1 MTSSTRSTR
10 YVVPRL
16 AALVALGAL
25 ALAACG
31 GSSYGG
37 SAATQPSGSN
47 KPAAAASGSAVATGQ
62 TDVGTVLVDQNG
74 KTLYAFAADAKNH
87 SNCSGSCAQYW
98 PPVTVAKGSP
108 TASKDVSATL
118 GTTTRSDGTT
128 QLTVDGWPMYTYAGD
143 AKAGDATG
151 QGKNLSGG
159 LWWVVDPSGQWVKKS
174 AGTSGGGRGG
184 Y

>member
-1 MTSSTRSTR
+1 MTTTTRSSR
-10 YVVPRL
+10 LVVPRL
-16 AALVALGAL
+16 TALLALGVL

-37 SAATQPSGSN
+37 SAATQPSAS
-47 KPAAAASGSAVATGQ
+47 KAAATSGAAVATGQ
-62 TDVGTVLVDQNG
+62 TDVGTVLVDGSG
-74 KTLYAFAADAKNH
+74 KTLYAFAADAKDH

-108 TASKDVSATL
+108 TASKDVSATV
-118 GTTTRSDGTT
+118 GTTTRSDGSM
-128 QLTVDGWPMYTYAGD
+128 QLTVNGWPMYTYAGD
-143 AKAGDATG
+143 AAAGDATG

-159 LWWVVDPSGQWVKKS
+159 LWWVVDPSGAWVKKAAS
-174 AGTSGGGRGG
+174 TSSGGKGG

>member
-1 MTSSTRSTR
+1 MTTTTRPSR
-10 YVVPRL
+10 LVVARL
-16 AALVALGAL
+16 TALLALGVL

-31 GSSYGG
+31 GSSSGG
-37 SAATQPSGSN
+37 SAAAQPSAS
-47 KPAAAASGSAVATGQ
+47 KAAASSGAAVATGK
-62 TDVGTVLVDQNG
+62 TDVGTVLVDQTG
-74 KTLYAFAADAKNH
+74 KTLYAFAADSKDH

-108 TASKDVSATL
+108 TASKDVSATV
-118 GTTTRSDGTT
+118 GTTTRSDGSV
-128 QLTVDGWPMYTYAGD
+128 QLTVNGWPMYTYAGD
-143 AKAGDATG
+143 AQAGDATG

-174 AGTSGGGRGG
+174 AGTSGGGSGG

>member
-1 MTSSTRSTR
+1 MTSSTRTTR
-10 YVVPRL
+10 LVVPRL
-16 AALVALGAL
+16 TALLALGVL

-37 SAATQPSGSN
+37 SAATQPSAS
-47 KPAAAASGSAVATGQ
+47 KAAATSGTAVATGQ
-62 TDVGTVLVDQNG
+62 TDVGTVLVDGSG
-74 KTLYAFAADAKNH
+74 KTLYAFAADAKDH
-87 SNCSGSCAQYW
+87 SNWSGSCAQYW
-98 PPVTVAKGSP
+98 PPVIVTKGSP
-108 TASKDVSATL
+108 TASKDVTATL
-118 GTTTRSDGTT
+118 GTTARSDGSM

-159 LWWVVDPSGQWVKKS
+159 LWWVVDSSGQWVKKGAS
-174 AGTSGGGRGG
+174 TSSGGKGG

>member
-1 MTSSTRSTR
+1 MTTTTRSTR

-16 AALVALGAL
+16 TALVALGVL

-37 SAATQPSGSN
+37 SAATQPSASN
-47 KPAAAASGSAVATGQ
+47 KPAAASGSAVATGQ

-98 PPVTVAKGSP
+98 PPVTWRRAARQRRRMSP
-108 TASKDVSATL
+108 RRWAPPPARTAP
-118 GTTTRSDGTT
+118 RS
-128 QLTVDGWPMYTYAGD
+128 
-143 AKAGDATG
+143 
-151 QGKNLSGG
+151 
-159 LWWVVDPSGQWVKKS
+159 
-174 AGTSGGGRGG
+174 
-184 Y
+184 

>member
-1 MTSSTRSTR
+1 MTSTTRSTR
-10 YVVPRL
+10 LVVPRL
-16 AALVALGAL
+16 TALLALGVL

-37 SAATQPSGSN
+37 SPAAQPSAS
-47 KPAAAASGSAVATGQ
+47 KAAAASGAAVATGQ
-62 TDVGTVLVDQNG
+62 TDVGTVLVDGTG
-74 KTLYAFAADAKNH
+74 KTLYAFAADSKDH

-108 TASKDVSATL
+108 TAAKGVSATL
-118 GTTTRSDGTT
+118 GTTTRTDGSM

>member
-16 AALVALGAL
+16 TALIALGVL

-37 SAATQPSGSN
+37 SAATQPSGSI

-98 PPVTVAKGSP
+98 PPVAASGSP

-118 GTTTRSDGTT
+118 GTTTRSDGST
-128 QLTVDGWPMYTYAGD
+128 QLTVNGWPMYTYAGD

>member
-1 MTSSTRSTR
+1 MTSSTRTTR
-10 YVVPRL
+10 LVVPRL
-16 AALVALGAL
+16 TALLALGVL

-37 SAATQPSGSN
+37 SAATQPSAS
-47 KPAAAASGSAVATGQ
+47 KAAATSGAAVATGQ
-62 TDVGTVLVDQNG
+62 TDVGTVLVDGSG
-74 KTLYAFAADAKNH
+74 KTLYAFAADAKDH

-98 PPVTVAKGSP
+98 PPVIVAKGSP
-108 TASKDVSATL
+108 TASKDVTATL
-118 GTTTRSDGTT
+118 GTTARSDGSM

-159 LWWVVDPSGQWVKKS
+159 LWWVVDSSGQWVKK
-174 AGTSGGGRGG
+174 AADTSSGGRGG

>member
-1 MTSSTRSTR
+1 MTATTCSTRL
-10 YVVPRL
+10 VVLRL
-16 AALVALGAL
+16 TALLALGVL

-37 SAATQPSGSN
+37 SPATQPSAG
-47 KPAAAASGSAVATGQ
+47 KAAATSGAAVATGQ
-62 TDVGTVLVDQNG
+62 TDVGTVLVDGSG
-74 KTLYAFAADAKNH
+74 KTLYAFAADAKDH

-98 PPVTVAKGSP
+98 PPVIVAKGSP

-118 GTTTRSDGTT
+118 GTTSRSDGSM
-128 QLTVDGWPMYTYAGD
+128 QLTVNGWPMYTYAGD

-159 LWWVVDPSGQWVKKS
+159 LWWVVDSSGQWVKKS
-174 AGTSGGGRGG
+174 AGTSGGGKGG

>member
-1 MTSSTRSTR
+1 MTATTRSTR
-10 YVVPRL
+10 LVVPRL
-16 AALVALGAL
+16 TALLALGVL

-37 SAATQPSGSN
+37 SAATQPSAS
-47 KPAAAASGSAVATGQ
+47 KAAATSGAAVATGQ
-62 TDVGTVLVDQNG
+62 TDVGTVLVDKSG
-74 KTLYAFAADAKNH
+74 KTLYAFAADAKDH
-87 SNCSGSCAQYW
+87 SNCSGSCATYW
-98 PPVTVAKGSP
+98 PPVTVAKGTP

-118 GTTTRSDGTT
+118 GTTTRSDGSM
-128 QLTVDGWPMYTYAGD
+128 QLTVNGWPMYTYAGD

-159 LWWVVDPSGQWVKKS
+159 LWWVVDSSGQWVKKS
-174 AGTSGGGRGG
+174 AGTSGGSRGG

>member
-1 MTSSTRSTR
+1 MTATTRSTR
-10 YVVPRL
+10 LVVPRL
-16 AALVALGAL
+16 TALLALGVL

-37 SAATQPSGSN
+37 SAATQPSAS
-47 KPAAAASGSAVATGQ
+47 KAAATSGAAVATGQ
-62 TDVGTVLVDQNG
+62 TDVGTVLVDQSG
-74 KTLYAFAADAKNH
+74 KTLYAFAADAKDH
-87 SNCSGSCAQYW
+87 SNCSGSCATYW
-98 PPVTVAKGSP
+98 PPVTVAKGTP

-118 GTTTRSDGTT
+118 GTTTRSDGSM

-159 LWWVVDPSGQWVKKS
+159 LWWVVDSSGQWVKKS
-174 AGTSGGGRGG
+174 AGTSGGSRGG

>member
-1 MTSSTRSTR
+1 MTSTTRSTR
-10 YVVPRL
+10 FVVPRL
-16 AALVALGAL
+16 IAVLAVGVL

-37 SAATQPSGSN
+37 SSGTQPSASN
-47 KPAAAASGSAVATGQ
+47 KPAAASGAAVATGQ

-74 KTLYAFAADAKNH
+74 KTLYAFAADAKDH
-87 SNCSGSCAQYW
+87 SNCSGSCATYW
-98 PPVTVAKGSP
+98 PPVTVAKGTP
-108 TASKDVSATL
+108 TASKDVTATL
-118 GTTTRSDGTT
+118 GTTARSDGSM

-159 LWWVVDPSGQWVKKS
+159 LWWVVDSSGQWVKKAAS
-174 AGTSGGGRGG
+174 TSSGGKGG

>member
-1 MTSSTRSTR
+1 MTSTTRSTR
-10 YVVPRL
+10 FVVAR
-16 AALVALGAL
+16 LVAVLALGVL

-37 SAATQPSGSN
+37 SSSTQPSASN
-47 KPAAAASGSAVATGQ
+47 KPAAATGGAVATGQ

-74 KTLYAFAADAKNH
+74 MTLYAFAADAKNH
-87 SNCSGSCAQYW
+87 SNCSGSCATYW
-98 PPVTVAKGSP
+98 PPVTVASGSP

-118 GTTTRSDGTT
+118 GTTTRSDGSM
-128 QLTVDGWPMYTYAGD
+128 QLTVNGWPMYTYVGD

-159 LWWVVDPSGQWVKKS
+159 LWWVVDPSGAWVKKAAS
-174 AGTSGGGRGG
+174 SSGGGRGG

>member
-1 MTSSTRSTR
+1 MTTTTHPSRH
-10 YVVPRL
+10 VVPRL
-16 AALVALGAL
+16 TALLALGVL

-37 SAATQPSGSN
+37 SAATKPSASN
-47 KPAAAASGSAVATGQ
+47 KAAAASGAAVATGQ
-62 TDVGTVLVDQNG
+62 TDVGTVLVDGSG
-74 KTLYAFAADAKNH
+74 KTLYAFAADAKDH

-108 TASKDVSATL
+108 TASKDVTATL
-118 GTTTRSDGTT
+118 GTTTRSDGSM
-128 QLTVDGWPMYTYAGD
+128 QLTVNGWPMYTYAGD

-159 LWWVVDPSGQWVKKS
+159 LWWVVDSSGQWVKKAAS
-174 AGTSGGGRGG
+174 TSSGGKGG

>member
-1 MTSSTRSTR
+1 MTTTTRSDH
-10 YVVPRL
+10 VVVARL
-16 AALVALGAL
+16 IAVLALGVL

-37 SAATQPSGSN
+37 SGGTASSASN
-47 KPAAAASGSAVATGQ
+47 KPAAASGAAVATGQ

-108 TASKDVSATL
+108 TAAKDVSATL
-118 GTTTRSDGTT
+118 GTTTRSDGSV
-128 QLTVDGWPMYTYAGD
+128 QLTVNGWPMYTYAGD

-159 LWWVVDPSGQWVKKS
+159 LWWVVDPSGAWVKKS
-174 AGTSGGGRGG
+174 AGSSSGGGRGG

>member
-1 MTSSTRSTR
+1 MTSSTRTTR
-10 YVVPRL
+10 LVVPRL
-16 AALVALGAL
+16 TALLALGVL

-37 SAATQPSGSN
+37 SAAAQPSASN
-47 KPAAAASGSAVATGQ
+47 KAAATGGAAVATGQ
-62 TDVGTVLVDQNG
+62 TDVGTVLVDGTG
-74 KTLYAFAADAKNH
+74 KTLYAFAADSKDH

-108 TASKDVSATL
+108 TAAKDVSATL
-118 GTTTRSDGTT
+118 GTTTRSDGSM
-128 QLTVDGWPMYTYAGD
+128 QLTVNGWPMYTYAGD

-159 LWWVVDPSGQWVKKS
+159 LWWVVDPSGAWVKKDAS
-174 AGTSGGGRGG
+174 TSSGGRGG

>member
-1 MTSSTRSTR
+1 MTATTRPTR
-10 YVVPRL
+10 LVVPRL
-16 AALVALGAL
+16 TALLALGVL

-37 SAATQPSGSN
+37 SAATQPSAS
-47 KPAAAASGSAVATGQ
+47 KAAATSGAAVATGQ
-62 TDVGTVLVDQNG
+62 TDVGTVLVDGSG
-74 KTLYAFAADAKNH
+74 KTLYAFAADAKDH

-108 TASKDVSATL
+108 TASKDVSATV
-118 GTTTRSDGTT
+118 GTTTRSDGSM
-128 QLTVDGWPMYTYAGD
+128 QLTVNGWPMYTYAGD
-143 AKAGDATG
+143 AAAGDATG

-159 LWWVVDPSGQWVKKS
+159 LWWVVDPSGAWVRKAAS
-174 AGTSGGGRGG
+174 TSSGGKGG

>member
-1 MTSSTRSTR
+1 MTTTTRPSR
-10 YVVPRL
+10 LVVPRL
-16 AALVALGAL
+16 TALLALGVL

-37 SAATQPSGSN
+37 SAATKPSASN
-47 KPAAAASGSAVATGQ
+47 KPAAASGAAVASGQ
-62 TDVGTVLVDQNG
+62 TDVGTVLVDQSG
-74 KTLYAFAADAKNH
+74 KTLYAFAADAKDH

-108 TASKDVSATL
+108 TASKGVSATL
-118 GTTTRSDGTT
+118 GTTTRTDGSM
-128 QLTVDGWPMYTYAGD
+128 QLTVNGWPMYTYAGD
-143 AKAGDATG
+143 AKSGDATG

-159 LWWVVDPSGQWVKKS
+159 LWWVVDPSGAWVKKAAS
-174 AGTSGGGRGG
+174 TSGGGRGG